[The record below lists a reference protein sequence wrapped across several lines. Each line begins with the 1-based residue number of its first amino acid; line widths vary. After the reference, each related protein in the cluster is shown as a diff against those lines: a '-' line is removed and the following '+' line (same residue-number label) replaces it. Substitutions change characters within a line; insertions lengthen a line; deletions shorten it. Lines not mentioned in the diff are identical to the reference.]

1 MSEEKDEKL
10 VAKYLKGDEKSLE
23 ILIKRYLKP
32 VYSFVYKRVN
42 NFQEAEDITQEVFVK
57 MWKNI
62 RKFKKE
68 KNFRTWIFTIAKN
81 TTIDFLRKSKIASAT
96 KINNT
101 FLEKL
106 ASSFNLLEFFEKKDA
121 ANKISLALE
130 KLSTECRTIFSL
142 RYNEYLT
149 FREIAEILKQPLN
162 TVKSRHR
169 RLLIQLKKLLSQN

>member
-1 MSEEKDEKL
+1 MPEEKDEKL
-10 VAKYLKGDEKSLE
+10 VTKYLKGDERALE

-32 VYSFVYKRVN
+32 IYSFIYKRVN
-42 NFQEAEDITQEVFVK
+42 NFQEAEDITQEVFVR
-57 MWKNI
+57 MWRNVKRFD
-62 RKFKKE
+62 RKKS
-68 KNFRTWIFTIAKN
+68 FRAWIFTIAKN
-81 TTIDFLRKSKIASAT
+81 TTIDFLRKSKIASAK
-96 KINNT
+96 KIDNT

-121 ANKISLALE
+121 ANKLSLALE
-130 KLSTECRTIFSL
+130 KLSTDCRTIFSL

-169 RLLIQLKKLLSQN
+169 RVLIQLKKLLSQN